1 MACRVGDTSG
11 QFNFQFNFAVS
22 YKYFQLPVQVVSTN
36 LLNTSGNNE
45 SFIILDVTEWMDG
58 TLNSEIYQI
67 KIELVKI

>member
-36 LLNTSGNNE
+36 LLNTSGDNE
-45 SFIILDVTEWMDG
+45 SC
-58 TLNSEIYQI
+58 
-67 KIELVKI
+67 LV